1 MIRLRG
7 ISRSYRRDGGD
18 VHALR
23 DVSLD
28 IAPGEF
34 VAIVGPS
41 GSGKSTLM
49 NILGLLDR
57 PNGGEY
63 LLGGAPTHAL
73 SPDALA
79 RLRNE
84 RLGFVFQSFQLL
96 SRATAV
102 ENVELPLLYADG
114 PVPRGAGLAAL
125 ARVSLGDRAHHRPG
139 ELSGGQQQRV
149 AIARALVRGPA
160 VLLADEPTGNL
171 DSHSSAEILGI
182 FHALHA
188 AGTTIV
194 MITHDSE
201 IARHAPRVVRIV
213 DGCIDSDRRLTLAE
227 AGSAGRAH

>member
-1 MIRLRG
+1 MIALRG
-7 ISRSYRRDGGD
+7 VSRTYGREGGD

-28 IAPGEF
+28 IGAGEF

-57 PNGGEY
+57 PDRGEY
-63 LLGGAPTHAL
+63 LLGDAATQDL

-79 RLRNE
+79 KLRNE

-96 SRATAV
+96 PRATAV

-114 PVPRGAGLAAL
+114 PVPRGAGRAAL
-125 ARVSLGDRAHHRPG
+125 ARVSLSDRADHLPG

-149 AIARALVRGPA
+149 AIARALVRSPG

-171 DSHSSAEILGI
+171 DSQSSAEILGI

-194 MITHDSE
+194 MITHDPE

-213 DGCIDSDRRLTLAE
+213 DGCIDSDRRLTLTE
-227 AGSAGRAH
+227 HS